1 MEEYLIGIDIGTQG
15 TKAAL
20 LDEQLRVISD
30 SFEPSRLLRGKA
42 GEIWQDPSDIYGSCI
57 RTVKELM
64 EKSGVNGRRI
74 QAIGM
79 DSQMAGIM
87 GIGKDGE
94 ASAWYDSWLDTR
106 CRKYIP
112 LLEREAGALL
122 LAKSGGPVTNSHAA
136 KMLWW
141 KYERPDVWKRTARF
155 VLPHG
160 YVTGKMTGNK
170 ADKAVFDYTC
180 LHFNNFSD
188 NAGKTWNESAL
199 GQFGIDPDKM
209 PRIVSP
215 FQIVGTT
222 TEEFAK
228 QTGLISGIP
237 VAAGLGD
244 SAASTF
250 GSGMFEPGTL
260 LDCAGTASI
269 LCSVVDAYVP
279 DQKNRTLVMMRSPID
294 GLWNPLSYIGGGG
307 MCIRW
312 FKDQLT
318 GIRPLSY
325 ERLESEASKVPPG
338 CDGLLFC
345 PHFSG
350 RVLPPRP
357 EIKGAFEGLDFTHTR
372 AHLYRSILEGI
383 AYEYAVYLDIMRDN
397 YAGREFTE
405 MTVVGG
411 GANSSLFNRIKA
423 DVLQVTAITCEM
435 GETALAGSAA
445 VAGMAVGLI
454 RDYKKTIRNTRL
466 EKTVYEPERK
476 NRGIYDQKIRQY
488 RRMLERLT

>member
-1 MEEYLIGIDIGTQG
+1 MISIDIGTQG
-15 TKAAL
+15 TKAGL
-20 LDEQLRVISD
+20 LDEKLRVISD
-30 SFEPSRLLRGKA
+30 FFEPSRLQHGNA
-42 GEIWQDPSDIYGSCI
+42 GEIWQEPEDIYGSCI
-57 RTVKELM
+57 HVIKGLL
-64 EKSGVNGRRI
+64 EKSKISGSQVL
-74 QAIGM
+74 AIGV

-87 GIGKDGE
+87 GIDKEGE
-94 ASAWYDSWLDTR
+94 ASTWYDSWLDTR

-112 LLEREAGALL
+112 LLEKEAT
-122 LAKSGGPVTNSHAA
+122 LAARSGGPVTNSHAA

-141 KYERPDVWKRTARF
+141 KYERPEAWNKTAVF

-170 ADKAVFDYTC
+170 AEEAVFDYTC

-188 NAGKTWNESAL
+188 NAGKSWNEDAL
-199 GQFGIDPDKM
+199 RQFDIEPDKM

-215 FQIVGTT
+215 FEIVGTT
-222 TEEFAK
+222 TKEFAE
-228 QTGLISGIP
+228 QTGLVSGIP

-250 GSGMFEPGTL
+250 GSGMFEPGML

-269 LCSVVDAYVP
+269 LCSVVDSYVP
-279 DQKNRTLVMMRSPID
+279 DLKNQTLVMMRSPID

-312 FKDQLT
+312 FRDQLT
-318 GIRPLSY
+318 GRQSLPY
-325 ERLESEASKVPPG
+325 EQLEKEAFAVPAG

-357 EIKGAFEGLDFTHTR
+357 NLKGAFVGLDFTHTR

-383 AYEYAVYLDIMRDN
+383 AYEYAIYLDSMREN
-397 YAGREFTE
+397 YKGYKFEK

-411 GANSSLFNRIKA
+411 GAQSSLFTRIKA
-423 DVLQVTAITCEM
+423 DTLNVSVMTCEM
-435 GETALAGSAA
+435 GETALTGSAA
-445 VAGMAVGLI
+445 VAGMAIGLI
-454 RDYKKTIRNTRL
+454 RDYRKVIQNTVKEKALFGPEKRNR
-466 EKTVYEPERK
+466 E
-476 NRGIYDQKIRQY
+476 IYDYKIRQY
-488 RRMLERLT
+488 RNMLERLA